1 MADIALVEET
11 EKLIRSN
18 KGVIGF
24 LVVNGDGLAI
34 RSSLSDADTVHY
46 AALVSRYTAKCRSFI
61 KKLCTDDDVQTVR
74 IRSAKHEIIIA
85 PDNCGATDY
94 QMVVI
99 QDPKC
104 A

>member
-1 MADIALVEET
+1 MGDTVLVEET

-24 LVVNGDGLAI
+24 LVVNGEGLAI
-34 RSSLSDADTVHY
+34 RSSLSDEDTVHY
-46 AALVSRYTAKCRSFI
+46 AALVSRYTAKCRSLI
-61 KKLCTDDDVQTVR
+61 KKLCVEDDVQTVR

-85 PDNCGATDY
+85 PDNCEATDY

-99 QDPKC
+99 QDPRC